1 MLQQTKYSPFQLL
14 LRPNALWLVGWQ
26 VDHGPILNNNTLQCN
41 ALAIGKLWDFLFFWV
56 AHFFDQTAHEKTF
69 LKNGCDAHFAFSL
82 WNPEQLSQIA
92 MHWLRSHCH
101 RPLVKHPQCDIM
113 LKAGSKSCCGTAA
126 RWATSSTRSSTP
138 CTSTAPPSSASTLG
152 GMLFMIWKAATRMV
166 CKRMEAVQD
175 DWATRG
181 NGAREG
187 KSRKGSGHR
196 PHIHTLTLPSPWLN
210 LTWLYAFVEQCQEV
224 TIPARSLSWPASR
237 TNTTRCLQSIW
248 KWTRTLSTDEVYC
261 WKAILSSI

>member
-1 MLQQTKYSPFQLL
+1 MGVMLTLL
-14 LRPNALWLVGWQ
+14 SLFETRNSFLK
-26 VDHGPILNNNTLQCN
+26 LQC
-41 ALAIGKLWDFLFFWV
+41 IGWGVIVIGLC
-56 AHFFDQTAHEKTF
+56 Q
-69 LKNGCDAHFAFSL
+69 
-82 WNPEQLSQIA
+82 
-92 MHWLRSHCH
+92 
-101 RPLVKHPQCDIM
+101 HPQCDIM

-210 LTWLYAFVEQCQEV
+210 LTWLYAYVEQCQEV

-261 WKAILSSI
+261 WKAILSSIKWSDIAICHECTLEDITCFKTLKRKW